1 MSTIFKI
8 PEGSLET
15 LECPAENQL
24 HVEHVYTLSSE
35 KVNTDK
41 LSNLSKILNGED
53 VLRILEQNI
62 FDEVYS
68 FTKNFSRLSAAIQHK
83 FVKIITACID
93 SLDAC
98 LRKLNPPSTKL
109 HNPYRDSVSICVFF
123 LSHTIRR
130 GQEISDVAADKKK
143 SIDQHRSKSI
153 ESKKNRSE
161 AVDAI
166 ERWKKTCTLAVN
178 SMCIASE
185 FNFAQLWPLGIPE
198 EKFIQ
203 ILWKTGT
210 FLLEI
215 PFITQKEGDL
225 LDVTVRLI
233 AVCAKKFPAIRPSI
247 VARLCSLL
255 TNEQTENTN
264 SKIAEPICKIIFLMA
279 KQFKENCIVV
289 GLLQEIGSMRLFE
302 GAQDAQSL
310 SQCCRNVGCFLIYIS
325 RNLPALVLPHLVYIL
340 PHLDSAVYPMRSAIC
355 ESIGNLIVQLHQNEF
370 SRETQMLQ
378 NDEYD
383 ENHVIKDKVS
393 RLHSRNSLLTI
404 LMERSCDKTSFTRSA
419 TLKTWVVLVEA
430 QVVPVHYFITLAK
443 ISSRHCLDISS
454 LTRKVALQLFSTI
467 VTMNPFSP
475 ILHPSYFDHQ
485 FSDLLE
491 TLRSKGMHVPDT
503 LFSHSQDDFDVD
515 DKYSKC
521 VADKCVDQGSHILSE
536 EKDLTD
542 NLCPIDKSIG
552 LGDQEFQTSLSR
564 LQMAAKFSLVLADSV
579 PKLIS
584 LLESQ
589 STSDVIETLKVLR
602 QCFPFKINGF
612 ESLQRKMLGLS
623 FSRHET
629 VRNAAV
635 ETFQALSLDIGES
648 LEKTANHLIVAKELV
663 CLVNVSS
670 REEKQ
675 YFAEILSLLVK
686 KKLIDDDIIGTLWRF
701 VCNVD
706 EHNVSSETIKKA
718 RSAMEVLH
726 MITMS
731 KPDVINNTEN
741 LGMLRRVVFGQRS
754 QRRRD
759 YLLAKHAFGALESIR
774 AVGQANPCLDIM
786 ELLSCAETIICG
798 GWGFS
803 EVQKTNIVWY
813 PCVQQALR
821 AIFSFHIQPDKI
833 CEQILQRLTA
843 KVFDTD
849 GPKRAAELSRLFF
862 VAGELAVLLLVHAE
876 KMSIEAKKMRTIT
889 LEMIGSSVVSETDQQ
904 GKQQGIRLQ
913 CGFQGTEEDLEM
925 EIFERLAEEEI
936 VRGNLIATFAPLV
949 HIFVRRMF
957 DDMTKDITGMTTSVG
972 QLFLN
977 QSSVL
982 TMCKFMSVS
991 RLVCKQCI
999 TLLFDVLETFKSSE
1013 NAASIRANIVISLGD
1028 LLSRFPNVV
1037 APHCHRLYACLRDC
1051 NHSVR
1056 KNTLMV
1062 VSHLILNGML
1072 KPNGYMAKIALCI
1085 EDKRKRISDLAKLF
1099 FSELKKRDPKRNP
1112 IYNMLPDVI
1121 SQLSSDDEV
1130 SSKTFRLIIKF
1141 LLKHIDK
1148 DVQTENLVE
1157 KLCGRFQTGNE
1168 HTENR
1173 QNQLFCD
1180 FAYCLAQLP
1189 YSVKCV
1195 KRLIQCFPMYKS
1207 QITIDQVY
1215 RSFSEIVEKALKR
1228 NKDKAQIKED
1238 ILDFQRRITLAH
1250 QGKFE
1255 DDLITYVDTP
1265 SQVHGSNSLCLVEQE
1280 VEYGEQC
1287 SDSSDIG
1294 TMELSDLDSSH
1305 LSSHA
1310 ILSENDTP
1318 NHQSK
1323 VNNGKPLGRKK
1334 GIRKSVAWSKST
1346 SRPGFV
1352 L

>member
-1 MSTIFKI
+1 
-8 PEGSLET
+8 
-15 LECPAENQL
+15 
-24 HVEHVYTLSSE
+24 
-35 KVNTDK
+35 
-41 LSNLSKILNGED
+41 
-53 VLRILEQNI
+53 
-62 FDEVYS
+62 
-68 FTKNFSRLSAAIQHK
+68 
-83 FVKIITACID
+83 
-93 SLDAC
+93 
-98 LRKLNPPSTKL
+98 
-109 HNPYRDSVSICVFF
+109 
-123 LSHTIRR
+123 
-130 GQEISDVAADKKK
+130 
-143 SIDQHRSKSI
+143 
-153 ESKKNRSE
+153 
-161 AVDAI
+161 
-166 ERWKKTCTLAVN
+166 
-178 SMCIASE
+178 MCIASE

-198 EKFIQ
+198 DTFVQ

-215 PFITQKEGDL
+215 PFITQKEGEI
-225 LDVTVRLI
+225 LDATVRLI
-233 AVCAKKFPAIRPSI
+233 AVCAKKFPDIRPPI
-247 VARLCSLL
+247 IARLCSLL

-264 SKIAEPICKIIFLMA
+264 SKIAEPICKIIVFMA
-279 KQFKENCIVV
+279 KQFKEKCIVV
-289 GLLQEIGSMRLFE
+289 GLLQEIGNMRLFE

-370 SRETQMLQ
+370 SGETQMPK
-378 NDEYD
+378 NDEYN
-383 ENHVIKDKVS
+383 ENQVIKDKLS
-393 RLHSRNSLLTI
+393 RLHSRESLLSI
-404 LMERSCDKTSFTRSA
+404 LMERSCDKTSFTRST
-419 TLKTWVVLVEA
+419 TLKTWIVLVEA
-430 QVVPVHYFITLAK
+430 QVVPVHYFIKLAK
-443 ISSRHCLDISS
+443 ISSRHCLDVSS

-467 VTMNPFSP
+467 VRMNPFSP
-475 ILHPSYFDHQ
+475 ILNPSYFDHQ

-491 TLRSKGMHVPDT
+491 TLRGKGMHVPDT
-503 LFSHSQDDFDVD
+503 LFFHSQDDLDVD
-515 DKYSKC
+515 DTYSKC
-521 VADKCVDQGSHILSE
+521 VTDTSVDQGSHVQIE
-536 EKDLTD
+536 EKDLPD
-542 NLCPIDKSIG
+542 NQGPIDTSIG
-552 LGDQEFQTSLSR
+552 LGDQDFQKSLSR
-564 LQMAAKFSLVLADSV
+564 LQMAAKFSLILADSV

-584 LLESQ
+584 LLQSQ
-589 STSDVIETLKVLR
+589 STSDVTETLKVLR

-612 ESLQRKMLGLS
+612 DSLQRKMLGLS
-623 FSRHET
+623 FSRHEI

-648 LEKTANHLIVAKELV
+648 LEQRANHLIVAKELIS
-663 CLVNVSS
+663 LVNVST

-686 KKLIDDDIIGTLWRF
+686 KELISDDVIGMLWRF

-706 EHNVSSETIKKA
+706 EHTVSSETINKA

-731 KPDVINNTEN
+731 KPDIINNTEN
-741 LGMLRRVVFGQRS
+741 LGMLRRVVFGPGS

-759 YLLAKHAFGALESIR
+759 YLLAKHAFGALASIQ
-774 AVGQANPCLDIM
+774 AFGQANPCLEIL
-786 ELLSCAETIICG
+786 ELLSCAEAIICG

-803 EVQKTNIVWY
+803 DVQRTNIFWY

-821 AIFSFHIQPDKI
+821 AIFSLHIQPDKI
-833 CEQILQRLTA
+833 CEQILQRFTT

-876 KMSIEAKKMRTIT
+876 KMSIEAKKMRVNA
-889 LEMIGSSVVSETDQQ
+889 LEMIDLSVVSETDHQE
-904 GKQQGIRLQ
+904 KYQGISLQ
-913 CGFQGTEEDLEM
+913 CGFQGMEEDLEM

-957 DDMTKDITGMTTSVG
+957 EDLKEDVTGQTSSVG

-977 QSSVL
+977 QSSVF

-999 TLLFDVLETFKSSE
+999 TLLFDILETLKSSE

-1037 APHCHRLYACLRDC
+1037 APHCHRLYACLQDC

-1121 SQLSSDDEV
+1121 SQLSSDAEV
-1130 SSKTFRLIIKF
+1130 SSETFRVIIKF

-1157 KLCGRFQTGNE
+1157 KICGRFQTCNE
-1168 HTENR
+1168 HSEHR

-1180 FAYCLAQLP
+1180 FAYCLTQLP
-1189 YSVKCV
+1189 YGVKCV
-1195 KRLIQCFPMYKS
+1195 KRLIQCFHAYKL
-1207 QITIDQVY
+1207 QMTIDEVY
-1215 RSFSEIVEKALKR
+1215 RSFSEIVEKALRR
-1228 NKDKAQIKED
+1228 NKDKTQIKED
-1238 ILDFQRRITLAH
+1238 ILDFQRRITQAH
-1250 QGKFE
+1250 HGKFE
-1255 DDLITYVDTP
+1255 DDLITDVNTA
-1265 SQVHGSNSLCLVEQE
+1265 SQVHVSNSLCLLEQE
-1280 VEYGEQC
+1280 EGCGEQY

-1294 TMELSDLDSSH
+1294 TMDMDELSDFEGSSSN

-1323 VNNGKPLGRKK
+1323 FNTGNPLGRKK
-1334 GIRKSVAWSKST
+1334 GVFKSVAESKST
-1346 SRPGFV
+1346 SRLHSV
-1352 L
+1352 V